1 MASSSIAS
9 TLKTVSFRIS
19 QARRRRARSRAIR
32 PVSLS
37 LDARAR
43 PYTHPRRARAQ
54 DKVQEVKRACEKEM
68 DFPLMEEYDFKHDL
82 VNASLPID
90 LRPTTKV
97 RAYQEKSLAK
107 VKGDGL
113 CCPPRAARVGV
124 TALARA
130 RARAAD
136 VWQRASA
143 FGHHRAAVRR
153 GQNAHRGDGGLDHS
167 QGARSETARAAAP
180 RDPAR

>member
-1 MASSSIAS
+1 M
-9 TLKTVSFRIS
+9 
-19 QARRRRARSRAIR
+19 
-32 PVSLS
+32 
-37 LDARAR
+37 
-43 PYTHPRRARAQ
+43 
-54 DKVQEVKRACEKEM
+54 KRACEKEM

-113 CCPPRAARVGV
+113 CCPPRAA
-124 TALARA
+124 
-130 RARAAD
+130 D